1 MKNKTIELDKIK
13 KDVNLFL
20 EALKK
25 EGIET
30 KSMSKLVTT
39 CVIERRKLTDEEGK
53 KFAKQLKNLV
63 KTLGLA
69 TIIVM
74 PGGSIFFILIHYL
87 KLRDYFLSDS
97 FNYLKNKDI

>member
-1 MKNKTIELDKIK
+1 MKNKKIELDKLK
-13 KDVNLFL
+13 HDVNLFL

-39 CVIERRKLTDEEGK
+39 CVIERRKLTDDEGK
-53 KFAKQLKNLV
+53 KFAKQLKNLA
-63 KTLGLA
+63 KTLGLT
-69 TIIVM
+69 TIILM

>member
-1 MKNKTIELDKIK
+1 MKNKTIELDRIK

-30 KSMSKLVTT
+30 KSMSKLLTT
-39 CVIERRKLTDEEGK
+39 CVIERRPLTDEEGK
-53 KFAKQLKNLV
+53 KFAKQLKNIV

-74 PGGSIFFILIHYL
+74 PGGSIIFILIHYL
-87 KLRDYFLSDS
+87 KLRDYFLSDN

>member
-1 MKNKTIELDKIK
+1 MKNKTIELDKLK
-13 KDVNLFL
+13 NEVNLFL

-39 CVIERRKLTDEEGK
+39 CVIERRKLTEDEGK

-63 KTLGLA
+63 KTLGLT
-69 TIIVM
+69 TIILM

>member
-1 MKNKTIELDKIK
+1 MKNKTIEFDKLK
-13 KDVNLFL
+13 NEVNLFL

-63 KTLGLA
+63 KTLGLT
-69 TIIVM
+69 TIILM

>member
-1 MKNKTIELDKIK
+1 MKNKTIEFDKLK
-13 KDVNLFL
+13 NEVNLFL

-39 CVIERRKLTDEEGK
+39 CLIERRKLTEDEGK

-63 KTLGLA
+63 KTLGLT
-69 TIIVM
+69 TIILM

-97 FNYLKNKDI
+97 FSYLKNKDI

>member
-1 MKNKTIELDKIK
+1 MKNKTIEFDKLK
-13 KDVNLFL
+13 NEVNLFL

-63 KTLGLA
+63 KTLGLT
-69 TIIVM
+69 TIILM
-74 PGGSIFFILIHYL
+74 PGGSIFFMLIHYL

>member
-1 MKNKTIELDKIK
+1 MKNKTIEFDKLK
-13 KDVNLFL
+13 NEVNLFL

-30 KSMSKLVTT
+30 KSMSRLVTT
-39 CVIERRKLTDEEGK
+39 CVIERRKLTEDEGK

-63 KTLGLA
+63 KTLGLT
-69 TIIVM
+69 TIILM

>member
-1 MKNKTIELDKIK
+1 MKNKTIEFDKIK
-13 KDVNLFL
+13 NEVNLFL
-20 EALKK
+20 EALKQ

-63 KTLGLA
+63 KTLGLT
-69 TIIVM
+69 TIILM

>member
-1 MKNKTIELDKIK
+1 MKNKTIEFDKLK
-13 KDVNLFL
+13 NEVNLFL

-30 KSMSKLVTT
+30 KSMSRLVTT

-63 KTLGLA
+63 KTLGLT
-69 TIIVM
+69 TIILM
-74 PGGSIFFILIHYL
+74 PGGSIFYILIHYL

>member
-1 MKNKTIELDKIK
+1 MKNKTIELDRIK

-30 KSMSKLVTT
+30 KSMSKLLTT
-39 CVIERRKLTDEEGK
+39 CVIERRPLTDEEGK
-53 KFAKQLKNLV
+53 KFAKQLKNIV

-74 PGGSIFFILIHYL
+74 PGGSIIFILIHYL

>member
-1 MKNKTIELDKIK
+1 VKNKTIELDKLK

-30 KSMSKLVTT
+30 KSMSKLLTT
-39 CVIERRKLTDEEGK
+39 CVIERRPLTDEEGK
-53 KFAKQLKNLV
+53 KFANQLKNLV
-63 KTLGLA
+63 KTVGLA
-69 TIIVM
+69 TIILM

-97 FNYLKNKDI
+97 FSYLKNKDI

>member
-1 MKNKTIELDKIK
+1 MKSKKIELEKLK
-13 KDVNLFL
+13 RDVNLFL

-30 KSMSKLVTT
+30 KSMSKIVTT
-39 CVIERRKLTDEEGK
+39 CVIERRPLTDEEGK
-53 KFAKQLKNLV
+53 KFAKQLINLV

-97 FNYLKNKDI
+97 FSYLKNKDI

>member
-1 MKNKTIELDKIK
+1 MKNKTIELDKLK

-39 CVIERRKLTDEEGK
+39 CVIERRALTDEEGK

-63 KTLGLA
+63 KTLGLT
-69 TIIVM
+69 TIILM

-87 KLRDYFLSDS
+87 KLRDYFLSDN

>member
-1 MKNKTIELDKIK
+1 MKQKTIELDKIK

-20 EALKK
+20 GALKK

-30 KSMSKLVTT
+30 KTVSKLITSALV
-39 CVIERRKLTDEEGK
+39 EKRKLTNEEGK
-53 KFAKQLKNLV
+53 IVVSQLKNIT

-69 TIIVM
+69 TIFLM

-87 KLRDYFLSDS
+87 GMRDYFLSES
-97 FNYLKNKDI
+97 FDYLKNKDI

>member
-1 MKNKTIELDKIK
+1 MKNKTIEFDKIK
-13 KDVNLFL
+13 NEVNLFL

-53 KFAKQLKNLV
+53 KFTKQLKNLV

-97 FNYLKNKDI
+97 FSYLKNKDI

>member
-1 MKNKTIELDKIK
+1 MKQKAIELDKLK

-25 EGIET
+25 EGVET
-30 KSMSKLVTT
+30 QSMSKLITT
-39 CVIERRKLTDEEGK
+39 CLIERRKLTSEEGK
-53 KFAKQLKNLV
+53 KFASQLKNLV

-74 PGGSIFFILIHYL
+74 PGGSIIFILMHYL
-87 KLRDYFLSDS
+87 KIRDYFLSDS

>member
-1 MKNKTIELDKIK
+1 VKSKTIELEKIK

-20 EALKK
+20 EALKN

-30 KSMSKLVTT
+30 KSMSKLITT
-39 CVIERRKLTDEEGK
+39 CVVERRQLTDEEGK
-53 KFAKQLKNLV
+53 KFANQLKNLV

-69 TIIVM
+69 TIILM
-74 PGGSIFFILIHYL
+74 PGGSIIFILIHYL

-97 FNYLKNKDI
+97 FSYLKNKDI

>member
-1 MKNKTIELDKIK
+1 MKNKTIELDKLK

-30 KSMSKLVTT
+30 KSMSKLLTT
-39 CVIERRKLTDEEGK
+39 CVIERRPLTDEEGK
-53 KFAKQLKNLV
+53 KFAKQLKNIV

>member
-30 KSMSKLVTT
+30 KSMSKLLTT
-39 CVIERRKLTDEEGK
+39 CIIERRKLTDEEST

-74 PGGSIFFILIHYL
+74 PGGSIIFILIHYL
-87 KLRDYFLSDS
+87 KLRDYFLSDN

>member
-1 MKNKTIELDKIK
+1 MKNKTIELDKLK

-39 CVIERRKLTDEEGK
+39 CVIERRALTDEEGN

-74 PGGSIFFILIHYL
+74 PGGSIIFILIHYL

-97 FNYLKNKDI
+97 FNYLKK

>member
-1 MKNKTIELDKIK
+1 MKQKTIELDKIK

-20 EALKK
+20 GALKK

-30 KSMSKLVTT
+30 RHVSKLITSAI
-39 CVIERRKLTDEEGK
+39 IEKRKLTPEEGK
-53 KFAKQLKNLV
+53 YAVAQLKNIV

-69 TIIVM
+69 TIILM

-87 KLRDYFLSDS
+87 KMRDYFLSES
-97 FNYLKNKDI
+97 FGYLKNKDI

>member
-1 MKNKTIELDKIK
+1 MKNKKIELENLK
-13 KDVNLFL
+13 KEANLFL

-39 CVIERRKLTDEEGK
+39 CIIERRKLTDEEGK
-53 KFAKQLKNLV
+53 KFANQLKNLV
-63 KTLGLA
+63 KTLGLT
-69 TIIVM
+69 TIILM
-74 PGGSIFFILIHYL
+74 PGGSIIFILMHYL

-97 FNYLKNKDI
+97 FSYLKNKDI

>member
-1 MKNKTIELDKIK
+1 MKNKTIEFDKLK
-13 KDVNLFL
+13 NEVNLFL

-30 KSMSKLVTT
+30 KSMSRLVTT

-63 KTLGLA
+63 KTLGLT
-69 TIIVM
+69 TIILM

>member
-13 KDVNLFL
+13 KDINLFL

-30 KSMSKLVTT
+30 KSMSKLLTT
-39 CVIERRKLTDEEGK
+39 CVIERRPLTDEEGK

-74 PGGSIFFILIHYL
+74 PGGSIIFILIHYL

-97 FNYLKNKDI
+97 FNYLKK

>member
-30 KSMSKLVTT
+30 KSMSKLLTT
-39 CVIERRKLTDEEGK
+39 CVIERRPLTDEEGK
-53 KFAKQLKNLV
+53 KFAKQLKNIV

-74 PGGSIFFILIHYL
+74 PGGSIIFILIHYL

>member
-1 MKNKTIELDKIK
+1 VKQKTIELDKIK

-30 KSMSKLVTT
+30 KTVSKLITSALV
-39 CVIERRKLTDEEGK
+39 EKRKLTKEEG
-53 KFAKQLKNLV
+53 AHVVSQLKNIG
-63 KTLGLA
+63 KTLGLT
-69 TIIVM
+69 TIFLM

-87 KLRDYFLSDS
+87 RIRDYFLSDS

>member
-1 MKNKTIELDKIK
+1 VKNKTIELDKIK

-30 KSMSKLVTT
+30 KSMSKLLTT
-39 CVIERRKLTDEEGK
+39 CVIERRKLTDEEGT

-74 PGGSIFFILIHYL
+74 PGGTIIFILIHYL
-87 KLRDYFLSDS
+87 KLRDYFLSDN

>member
-1 MKNKTIELDKIK
+1 MKNKKIELDKLK
-13 KDVNLFL
+13 NDVNLFL

-39 CVIERRKLTDEEGK
+39 CLIERRKLTDEEGK

-63 KTLGLA
+63 KTLGLT
-69 TIIVM
+69 TIILM

>member
-1 MKNKTIELDKIK
+1 MKQTTIELGKIK

-20 EALKK
+20 GALKK

-30 KSMSKLVTT
+30 RTVSKLITRSLVDK
-39 CVIERRKLTDEEGK
+39 RKLTKEEGVLVVS
-53 KFAKQLKNLV
+53 QLKNIA

-69 TIIVM
+69 TIILM

-87 KLRDYFLSDS
+87 GIRDYFLSDS
-97 FNYLKNKDI
+97 FDYLKNKDI

>member
-1 MKNKTIELDKIK
+1 MKDKTINVDKIK

-30 KSMSKLVTT
+30 KSMSNLLTT
-39 CVIERRKLTDEEGK
+39 CVIERRALTRAEGK
-53 KFAKQLKNLV
+53 KFANQLINLV

-69 TIIVM
+69 TIILM

-87 KLRDYFLSDS
+87 KLRDYFLSDN

>member
-13 KDVNLFL
+13 KDINLFL

-39 CVIERRKLTDEEGK
+39 CLIERRHLTDEEGK

-74 PGGSIFFILIHYL
+74 PGGSIIFILIHYL